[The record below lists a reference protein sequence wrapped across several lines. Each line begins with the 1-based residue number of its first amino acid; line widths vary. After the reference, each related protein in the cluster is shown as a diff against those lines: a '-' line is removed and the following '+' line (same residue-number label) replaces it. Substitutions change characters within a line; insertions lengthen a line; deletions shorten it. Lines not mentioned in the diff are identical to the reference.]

1 MRLINNDAAEKIDR
15 KMGVRERERGG
26 GGVKPK
32 TKQSIIILYR

>member
-26 GGVKPK
+26 GVKPK
-32 TKQSIIILYR
+32 TKQSIIIIYR